1 MGRSLSVII
10 ITFNSA
16 RFIISYLDSLFSQ
29 VYQDFDVFIVDNGS
43 RDNTLSLIG
52 DNYPTV
58 KLIENKENLGPC
70 KARNQGIEIAQGS
83 WILTLDCDVI
93 LQKDFLFKMMMVAGE
108 IEDNVGMIQP
118 KILRENK
125 EVIYSTGIYL
135 SRLRRFYDIGKG
147 KIDNGQFGR
156 PRYIFGACAAAALYK
171 RQMLEEVKEE
181 RGYFDERFFFLVE
194 DVDLSWRAQRKGWR
208 SLYYPE
214 AVCYHLGDSSNTSR
228 KIRQY
233 YCFRNRYYSIIKN
246 EAFKDTS
253 VNFFLLFAY
262 DFLRLFYL
270 IFNNPSVLKALKE
283 ISRFIKDEKKL
294 SRT

>member
-125 EVIYSTGIYL
+125 EIIYSTGIYL

-181 RGYFDERFFFLVE
+181 TGYFDERFFFLVE
-194 DVDLSWRAQRKGWR
+194 DVDLSWRAQRRGWKA
-208 SLYYPE
+208 LYCPE
-214 AVCYHLGDSSNTSR
+214 AVCYHLGNSSNTS
-228 KIRQY
+228 KEMRQY
-233 YCFRNRYYSIIKN
+233 LCFRNRYYSIIKN
-246 EAFKDTS
+246 EGLKNYFKKS
-253 VNFFLLFAY
+253 FPLVFY
-262 DFLRLFYL
+262 DFPRLFYL
-270 IFNNPSVLKALKE
+270 VFTNHYIFKLKD
-283 ISRFIKDEKKL
+283 IG
-294 SRT
+294 